1 MFIHSS
7 ILLITWAWDYSKSQL
22 WSFRDG
28 KLDHPHDGEYH
39 CDEDDVDDD
48 DDGLGDGEDGGDHHE
63 DNDDDDDDGV
73 GNGDD
78 GEGHHEDDGGGIRRQ
93 EGGGEELQNV
103 SNCIA
108 HSLHRLPDRYSL

>member
-1 MFIHSS
+1 M
-7 ILLITWAWDYSKSQL
+7 SQL
-22 WSFRDG
+22 WSLIDG

-39 CDEDDVDDD
+39 RDEDDVDDD
-48 DDGLGDGEDGGDHHE
+48 DHGLGNGE
-63 DNDDDDDDGV
+63 
-73 GNGDD
+73 D

-93 EGGGEELQNV
+93 EGEQEELQNV